1 MRTLTIEAKSRD
13 SAERFYA
20 AVKEFHP
27 ELVETGPGEFAVRIA
42 LDSERD
48 VVAVLNALVDHM
60 NERADG
66 PAVVALDDRR
76 HMLNAS

>member
-1 MRTLTIEAKSRD
+1 MRTLTIEAKSCD
-13 SAERFYA
+13 SADRFYA

-27 ELVETGPGEFAVRIA
+27 ELVETEHGQFAVKIA
-42 LDSERD
+42 LDTDTD
-48 VVAVLNALVDHM
+48 VLAVLNALVDHM

-76 HMLNAS
+76 HTLIA